1 MTNHPKSSTVIQMDS
16 GSSTDPGPLLT
27 TDAILR
33 NNPLLAFN
41 LFCLLMVKLYDY
53 LSGSTKA
60 TSRT

>member
-1 MTNHPKSSTVIQMDS
+1 MDS
-16 GSSTDPGPLLT
+16 GSGTDPGPLLT